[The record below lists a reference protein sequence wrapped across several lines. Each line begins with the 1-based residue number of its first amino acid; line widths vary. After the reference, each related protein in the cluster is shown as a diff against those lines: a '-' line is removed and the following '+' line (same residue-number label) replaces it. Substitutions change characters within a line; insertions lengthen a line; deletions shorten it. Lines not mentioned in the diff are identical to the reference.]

1 MTLSRTPEADA
12 GDRHADARLFDAGIL
27 ANHVLA
33 FAGRALAYRFGDQ
46 VVLGSNDRKQSLP
59 RDVPVR
65 VIASYAP
72 PGERADMP
80 IHYLRAFTNPE
91 RTDEANRRLGRSL
104 AFVAG
109 AANAGGFLAV
119 GQYTSHMSGVVSS
132 LADSLALGEIGL
144 AGAWLASLL
153 SFLSGAATSAV
164 MINWGRRR
172 ALRSLYAMP
181 LMLEAALLLI
191 FGFLGSN
198 LETHRVLFVPAT
210 VALLCFVMGLQNAMI
225 TKISKAEIRTT
236 HVTGLVTD
244 IGIEIGKLFYWNG
257 PRAAASRDPQP
268 VKADRQRLALLASLL
283 AAFICG
289 GLAGA
294 LGFKYMGFVSTVP
307 LATVLVALAAV
318 PLADD
323 MFGQRF

>member
-1 MTLSRTPEADA
+1 
-12 GDRHADARLFDAGIL
+12 
-27 ANHVLA
+27 
-33 FAGRALAYRFGDQ
+33 
-46 VVLGSNDRKQSLP
+46 
-59 RDVPVR
+59 
-65 VIASYAP
+65 
-72 PGERADMP
+72 MP
-80 IHYLRAFTNPE
+80 IHYLRGFTAPE

-132 LADSLALGEIGL
+132 MADHFALGEIGL
-144 AGAWLASLL
+144 AGAGLASLM
-153 SFLSGAATSAV
+153 SFMCGAAASAV

-181 LMLEAALLLI
+181 LMLEAVLLLA

-198 LETHRVLFVPAT
+198 LESHRVLFVPAT

-244 IGIEIGKLFYWNG
+244 MGIELGKLFYWNRTMRG
-257 PRAAASRDPQP
+257 AHSVR
-268 VKADRQRLALLASLL
+268 ADRQRLALLASLL
-283 AAFICG
+283 AAFFCG

-294 LGFKYMGFVSTVP
+294 LGFKHMGFVSTVP

-318 PLADD
+318 PLVDD
-323 MFGQRF
+323 MLGQRF